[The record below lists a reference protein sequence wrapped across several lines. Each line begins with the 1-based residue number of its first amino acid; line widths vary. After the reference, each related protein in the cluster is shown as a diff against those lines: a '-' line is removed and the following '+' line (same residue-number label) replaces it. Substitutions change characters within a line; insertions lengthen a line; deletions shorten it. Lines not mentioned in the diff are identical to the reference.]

1 MSRDLV
7 IGIDSSTSATKAI
20 AWDRS
25 GRALAEGRKAIGLAN
40 PQPGYFEQNP
50 DEWWDS
56 TAAALRSITDQVG
69 AERIAA
75 VAISNQR
82 ETFSAFTEEGTA
94 IRPGMTWLD
103 ERARPQVVRFGKSFG
118 AERVHAIS
126 GKPLDVLPCFYRI
139 IWMAEQEPEI
149 FARAARFAE
158 VHGYLT
164 HCLTGRWRTSTAS
177 ADPTGLLDMT
187 RNVWSAEILDAA
199 GIAIEKLPALMPP
212 GARMGEVT
220 HAAAA
225 FTGLSAG
232 TPVVAGGGDGQ
243 CASTGAGVTSPG
255 SAYIN
260 LGTAVVSGSY
270 GRNYAY
276 DRAFRTE
283 KAVCDDG
290 YIYEQCIRT
299 GTFLV
304 DWMAREMFG
313 IDATAQLSVFKAL
326 EAEAAICPIGAGGV
340 VVLPYWLGCM
350 TPYWDPYARGVI
362 AGLSGST
369 RRGAIYRALLEGIAL
384 EVAAQAEKIAAAT
397 GGEIGQFSAIGGGSD
412 SDLWLQILADAAG
425 RPVARSTAREA
436 SSLGAAIA
444 AAKGAGWYGTI
455 AEAASAMTRPPAR
468 TFRPE
473 PKNVARYA
481 ELRAIHADLWPRL
494 LDWNARLAS
503 FAEGKP
509 S

>member
-1 MSRDLV
+1 MTQDLV

-25 GRALAEGRKAIGLAN
+25 GRAVAEGRKAISLAN

-56 TAAALRSITDQVG
+56 TAAALRSITDQVD
-69 AERIAA
+69 AQRIAA
-75 VAISNQR
+75 IAISNQR
-82 ETFSAFTEEGTA
+82 ETFSAFSEEGAA

-103 ERARPQVVRFGKSFG
+103 ERARPQVARFGKSFG

-126 GKPLDVLPCFYRI
+126 GKPLDVLPCLYRI
-139 IWMAEQEPEI
+139 IWMSEQEPEI
-149 FARAARFAE
+149 FARTARFAE

-164 HCLTGRWRTSTAS
+164 HCLTGQWRTSTAS
-177 ADPTGLLDMT
+177 ADPTGLLDMASG
-187 RNVWSAEILDAA
+187 RWSDDILDAA
-199 GIAIEKLPALMPP
+199 GIAVEKLPELVRPS
-212 GARMGEVT
+212 ARTGEVT

-232 TPVVAGGGDGQ
+232 TPVIAGGGDGQ

-299 GTFLV
+299 GTFLI

-313 IDATAQLSVFKAL
+313 ADPVAQRSIFKAL
-326 EAEAAICPIGAGGV
+326 EAEAAACPIGAGGV

-384 EVAAQAEKIAAAT
+384 EVAGQIERITAAT
-397 GGEIGQFSAIGGGSD
+397 GGDIGQFSAIGGGSD
-412 SDLWLQILADAAG
+412 SDLWLQILADASA
-425 RPVARSTAREA
+425 RPVSRSTAREA

-455 AEAASAMTRPPAR
+455 AEATAAMTKPPAR
-468 TFRPE
+468 TFLPDPR
-473 PKNVARYA
+473 NVARYA
-481 ELRAIHADLWPRL
+481 ELRAIHADLWPKL
-494 LDWNARLAS
+494 LDWNARLAAFS
-503 FAEGKP
+503 EETP

>member
-1 MSRDLV
+1 MTKDLV

-20 AWDRS
+20 AWDRT
-25 GRALAEGRKAIGLAN
+25 GHAVAEGRMAIGLAN

-56 TAAALRSITDQVG
+56 TAAALRNVTNQVG
-69 AERIAA
+69 AARIAA

-82 ETFSAFTEEGTA
+82 ETFGAFTEDGTA
-94 IRPGMTWLD
+94 IRPGITWLD
-103 ERARPQVVRFGKSFG
+103 ERARSQVVRFGKSFG

-126 GKPLDVLPCFYRI
+126 GKPLDVLPCLYRI

-164 HCLTGRWRTSTAS
+164 YRLTGQWRTSTAS
-177 ADPTGLLDMT
+177 ADPTGLLDMVGN
-187 RNVWSAEILDAA
+187 RWSVDILDAA
-199 GIAIEKLPALMPP
+199 GIAIGKLPLLTRP
-212 GARMGEVT
+212 GMRMGEVT
-220 HAAAA
+220 HVAAA
-225 FTGLSAG
+225 FTGLSTG
-232 TPVVAGGGDGQ
+232 TPVIAGGGDGQ

-270 GRNYAY
+270 GRDYAY

-290 YIYEQCIRT
+290 YIYEQCVRT

-313 IDATAQLSVFKAL
+313 ADPAAQRSLFKAL
-326 EAEAAICPIGAGGV
+326 EAEAAMCPIGAGGV

-350 TPYWDPYARGVI
+350 APYWDPYARGVI

-384 EVAAQAEKIAAAT
+384 EVAGQIERIVAAT
-397 GGEIGQFSAIGGGSD
+397 GGKIGQLSAIGGGSD
-412 SDLWLQILADAAG
+412 SDLWLQILADASG
-425 RPVARSTAREA
+425 RPVFRSTAREA

-455 AEAASAMTRPPAR
+455 AEATAAMTEPPAR
-468 TFRPE
+468 TFQPE
-473 PKNVARYA
+473 PGNVARYA
-481 ELRAIHADLWPRL
+481 ELRAIHGDLWPRL
-494 LDWNARLAS
+494 LEWNGRLAA
-503 FAEGKP
+503 FAGGAP

>member
-1 MSRDLV
+1 MTKDLV

-25 GRALAEGRKAIGLAN
+25 GRAVAEGRKAIGLAN

-56 TAAALRSITDQVG
+56 TAAALRGITDQVG
-69 AERIAA
+69 AGRIAA
-75 VAISNQR
+75 LAISNQR
-82 ETFSAFTEEGTA
+82 ETFSAFSEDGTA

-126 GKPLDVLPCFYRI
+126 GKPLDVLPCLYRI
-139 IWMAEQEPEI
+139 IWMAEQEPDI
-149 FARAARFAE
+149 FARTARFAE

-164 HCLTGRWRTSTAS
+164 HCLTGQWRTSTAS

-187 RNVWSAEILDAA
+187 RNTWSVEILDAA
-199 GIAIEKLPALMPP
+199 GIAAEKLPSLERP
-212 GARMGEVT
+212 GMRMGEVT
-220 HAAAA
+220 PTAAA

-232 TPVVAGGGDGQ
+232 TPVISGGGDGQ

-270 GRNYAY
+270 GLNYAY

-290 YIYEQCIRT
+290 YIYEQCVRT

-313 IDATAQLSVFKAL
+313 IDPAAQRSTFKAL
-326 EAEAAICPIGAGGV
+326 EAEAATCPIGAGGV

-384 EVAAQAEKIAAAT
+384 EVAAQAEKIAAVT

-412 SDLWLQILADAAG
+412 SDLWLQILADASG
-425 RPVARSTAREA
+425 RPVSRSTAREA

-444 AAKGAGWYGTI
+444 AAKGCGWYGTI
-455 AEAASAMTRPPAR
+455 AEATAAMTRPPAR
-468 TFRPE
+468 IFQPVAA
-473 PKNVARYA
+473 NVARYA
-481 ELRAIHADLWPRL
+481 ELRAIHADLWPKM
-494 LDWNARLAS
+494 LDWNARLAA
-503 FAEGKP
+503 FAEGAP